1 MKYTLKVA
9 KTTFNLGKNQE
20 KYGKSKRKNV

>member
-9 KTTFNLGKNQE
+9 KTAYNLGKNKE